1 MTVKELI
8 EQLQKL
14 PQDNEIVA
22 DVLGD
27 EKPAEVICARSRV
40 FIKGRSYIAVDRSR
54 WLQDLAEDIK
64 AMREEELEV
73 YQGAQRKE
81 GQEDEDVW

>member
-1 MTVKELI
+1 MTVRELI
-8 EQLQKL
+8 KQLRKL
-14 PQDNEIVA
+14 PQDNEIMA

-27 EKPAEVICARSRV
+27 ERVAEIICARNHVCIEGKS
-40 FIKGRSYIAVDRSR
+40 FIAIDRSR

-73 YQGAQRKE
+73 VG
-81 GQEDEDVW
+81 GLT